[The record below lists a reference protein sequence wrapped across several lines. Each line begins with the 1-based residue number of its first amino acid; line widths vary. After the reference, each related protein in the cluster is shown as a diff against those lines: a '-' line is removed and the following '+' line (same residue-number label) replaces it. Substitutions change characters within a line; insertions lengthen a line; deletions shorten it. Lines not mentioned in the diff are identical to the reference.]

1 MAGWD
6 EETLIIAT
14 LVVQD
19 TPDRQSKHK
28 KRSDFNFK
36 TLPSANSRSPS
47 PALECMDKLREELS
61 CAICLDICSEP
72 STTPCGHRHGLK
84 PTFISNPESQ
94 NQISQVVFL
103 IDFCHFSE
111 TLFSLIAVSQWNI
124 MRPEHGSL
132 EYNPASV
139 SQRGF

>member
-61 CAICLDICSEP
+61 CA
-72 STTPCGHRHGLK
+72 
-84 PTFISNPESQ
+84 
-94 NQISQVVFL
+94 
-103 IDFCHFSE
+103 
-111 TLFSLIAVSQWNI
+111 QWNI